1 MLIQADKEGIEA
13 IKELCHIVLQVQGLK
28 ALQGINKTLEATKPI
43 KNEPEEPDKK
53 E

>member
-13 IKELCHIVLQVQGLK
+13 IKELCHIILQIQGLK
-28 ALQGINKTLEATKPI
+28 ALPGVNKTLESTKPI
-43 KNEPEEPDKK
+43 KNKPEKPDKK